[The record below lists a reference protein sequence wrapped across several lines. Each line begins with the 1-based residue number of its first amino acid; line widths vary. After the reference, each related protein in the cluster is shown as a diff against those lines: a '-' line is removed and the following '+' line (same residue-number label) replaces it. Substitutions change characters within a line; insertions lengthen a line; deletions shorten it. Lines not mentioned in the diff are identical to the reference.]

1 MKKKHSLFYHI
12 TIFVIAQ
19 LAWLLLLGIW
29 IYWYVTN
36 YIIFKKVGEKLSPQ
50 FIYNGTNIFP
60 FVGGLILLVGIAF
73 SMSLIFR
80 HLNVQLKLN
89 KLYDNFIANITHEL
103 KSPLSSIQLYL
114 ETLNSRDV
122 QPEKQKEFIEL
133 MMKDA
138 SRLKNLINSILEIS
152 TLEKKKVAHSYQLY
166 EADSLIKK
174 IIEESVEQFKLS
186 PDSIKIEGKSDCK
199 CVVDKNALRIVMN
212 NLIDNSIKYSI
223 NQVEINLKISC
234 ASKKFI
240 IDFSDNG
247 VGIPA
252 PELKKIFSKF
262 YRIYDADIP
271 NVKGTGLGLY
281 WIREIIKTHG
291 GKITALSEG
300 KNKGTTFIIELPVY
314 QNSKKRFLNK
324 LLKNTGQQEELTE
337 NKEVENYVE

>member
-1 MKKKHSLFYHI
+1 MKKKHPFFYHI
-12 TIFVIAQ
+12 AIFIIAQ

-36 YIIFKKVGEKLSPQ
+36 YIIFKNVGEKLSPKI
-50 FIYNGTNIFP
+50 IYNGTNVFP

-89 KLYDNFIANITHEL
+89 KLYDNFISNITHEL

-114 ETLNSRDV
+114 ETLNSRNVPPD
-122 QPEKQKEFIEL
+122 KQREFIDL

-152 TLEKKKVAHSYQLY
+152 ALEQKKVSHSYQVY
-166 EADSLIKK
+166 EADSLFKK
-174 IIEESVEQFKLS
+174 LVEESVEQFKL
-186 PDSIKIEGKSDCK
+186 PAGSIKIEGKTDCK
-199 CVVDKNALRIVMN
+199 CVVDRSALKIVMN
-212 NLIDNSIKYSI
+212 NLIDNALKYSI
-223 NQVEINLKISC
+223 EEVSININLSRISKKLIVEIADKGI
-234 ASKKFI
+234 
-240 IDFSDNG
+240 
-247 VGIPA
+247 GIPA
-252 PELKKIFSKF
+252 GELKKIFNKF
-262 YRIYDADIP
+262 YRIYDINIP

-300 KNKGTTFIIELPVY
+300 KDKGSMFRIELPVF
-314 QNSKKRFLNK
+314 QVSKKR
-324 LLKNTGQQEELTE
+324 LLDRLLRNTSKRGEVSE
-337 NKEVENYVE
+337 NEGVSNYV